1 MQFYSA
7 STQLPPFLPYPRFL
21 LEIPVSE
28 TARLVYSLI
37 LSRIKLSQSN
47 GWADSQGRVFCRYT
61 IGDLMAD
68 TGKSKTTILTALGD
82 LEKQDLLR
90 RCRGGAGYANQLYLR
105 LPESCTWG
113 GPGSLHDF
121 ASEVPSAWNM
131 LVSLISSHSSFKLK
145 SDLPLSGVF
154 PGSPTEG
161 VT

>member
-105 LPESCTWG
+105 LPESCTWEVQKAAHQK
-113 GPGSLHDF
+113 PGKPAPNKNKSNTLNYMYQGDSL
-121 ASEVPSAWNM
+121 
-131 LVSLISSHSSFKLK
+131 
-145 SDLPLSGVF
+145 
-154 PGSPTEG
+154 
-161 VT
+161 